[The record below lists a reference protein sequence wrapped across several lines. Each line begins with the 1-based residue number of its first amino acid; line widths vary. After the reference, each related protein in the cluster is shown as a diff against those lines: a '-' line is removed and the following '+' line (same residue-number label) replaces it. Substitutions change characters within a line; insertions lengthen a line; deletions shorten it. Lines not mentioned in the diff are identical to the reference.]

1 MKNNKGFNL
10 LTVIIIICA
19 TSIISAITVGV
30 IVNNGYRNNQNI
42 NYRALANDEALKD
55 FLEAYSNI
63 TDNYYEDIDREKM
76 LDKAV
81 DAMLRYLDETY
92 TTYLNDNE
100 KKALEEKLSG
110 TYDGIG
116 IEIREN
122 EIVNV
127 LKNSPAEKAGIQ
139 SGDKIMMINETD
151 VSEQN
156 ANYISVL
163 IKTSADKPIE
173 LKVLRGEDELTFW
186 VSVETITSKDIVY
199 EVKDNNIG
207 YLGITIF
214 SKTLTEQVVDA
225 LNDLEA
231 KGINRLII
239 DLRGNTGGYLDTAE
253 GVASL
258 FLEKGRLIYSLEDKD
273 SKNDYYDQTSLKRNY
288 PIVVL
293 LNASSASASEILAA
307 ALKDSYGA
315 VIVGEKSYGKGKVQ
329 QTYNLKDGS
338 MAKYTSAKWL
348 RPNGVCID
356 GIGIQPDYPVDLYVE
371 YDEEGKIVSVKD
383 TQLEKAIEV
392 IGTM

>member
-199 EVKDNNIG
+199 EVKENNIG

-225 LNDLEA
+225 LNDLET

>member
-199 EVKDNNIG
+199 EVKENNIG

>member
-30 IVNNGYRNNQNI
+30 IVNNGYRNNQTI
-42 NYRALANDEALKD
+42 NYRALANDPALKD

-81 DAMLRYLDETY
+81 DAMLKYLDDTY

-110 TYDGIG
+110 TY
-116 IEIREN
+116 
-122 EIVNV
+122 V
-127 LKNSPAEKAGIQ
+127 LKNSPAEKVGIK
-139 SGDKIMMINETD
+139 SGDKILMINETD

-214 SKTLTEQVVDA
+214 SKTLTEQVKDA
-225 LNDLEA
+225 LNDLESD
-231 KGINRLII
+231 GINRLII

-273 SKNDYYDQTSLKRNY
+273 SKNDYYDQTTMKRTY

-356 GIGIQPDYPVDLYVE
+356 GVGIQPDYPVDLYIE

-392 IGTM
+392 ISTM

>member
-10 LTVIIIICA
+10 FTVIIIICA

-30 IVNNGYRNNQNI
+30 IVNNGYRNNKAI
-42 NYRALANDEALKD
+42 NYKELANDAALKD
-55 FLEAYSNI
+55 FLDAYTNI
-63 TDNYYEDIDREKM
+63 TDNYYEDIDKEKM

-92 TTYLNDNE
+92 TTYLNDDE

-110 TYDGIG
+110 TYEGIG
-116 IEIREN
+116 IEIN
-122 EIVNV
+122 GPKIVGV
-127 LKNSPAEKAGIQ
+127 LKNSPAEKAGIRI
-139 SGDKIMMINETD
+139 GDELLSINNTD
-151 VSEQN
+151 VTEQN
-156 ANYISVL
+156 GNYISVL
-163 IKTSADKPIE
+163 IKTSASKPIE
-173 LKVLRGEDELTFW
+173 IKVLREEEELTFW

-207 YLGITIF
+207 YLGISIF
-214 SKTLTEQVVDA
+214 SKTLTSQVEEA
-225 LNDLEA
+225 LRELESD
-231 KGINRLII
+231 GIQKLII

-258 FLEKGRLIYSLEDKD
+258 FLKKGDLIYSLEDK
-273 SKNDYYDQTSLKRNY
+273 NDKTSYYDQTTTRRTY

-293 LNASSASASEILAA
+293 MNSNSASASEILAA

-338 MAKYTSAKWL
+338 MAKYTSARWL

-356 GIGIQPDYPVDLYVE
+356 GVGIKPDYQVELYVE
-371 YDEEGKIVSVKD
+371 YGEDGKIISVKD

-392 IGTM
+392 ISTM

>member
-10 LTVIIIICA
+10 FTVIIIICA

-30 IVNNGYRNNQNI
+30 IVNNGYRNNKAI
-42 NYRALANDEALKD
+42 NYKELANDAALKD
-55 FLEAYSNI
+55 FLDAYTNI
-63 TDNYYEDIDREKM
+63 TDNYYEDIDKEKM

-92 TTYLNDNE
+92 TTYLNDDE

-110 TYDGIG
+110 TYEGIG
-116 IEIREN
+116 IEIN
-122 EIVNV
+122 GPKIVGV
-127 LKNSPAEKAGIQ
+127 LKNSPAEKAGIKI
-139 SGDKIMMINETD
+139 GDELLSINNTD
-151 VSEQN
+151 VTEQN
-156 ANYISVL
+156 GNYISVL
-163 IKTSADKPIE
+163 IKTSASKPIE
-173 LKVLRGEDELTFW
+173 IKVLREEEELTFW

-207 YLGITIF
+207 YLGISIF
-214 SKTLTEQVVDA
+214 SKTLTSQVEEA
-225 LNDLEA
+225 LRELESE
-231 KGINRLII
+231 GIQKLII

-258 FLEKGRLIYSLEDKD
+258 FLKKGDLIYSLEDK
-273 SKNDYYDQTSLKRNY
+273 NDKTSYYDQTTTRRTY

-293 LNASSASASEILAA
+293 MNGNSASASEILAA

-338 MAKYTSAKWL
+338 MAKYTSARWL

-356 GIGIQPDYPVDLYVE
+356 GVGIKPDYQVELYVE
-371 YDEEGKIVSVKD
+371 YGEDGKIISVKD

-392 IGTM
+392 ISTM

>member
-55 FLEAYSNI
+55 FLE
-63 TDNYYEDIDREKM
+63 
-76 LDKAV
+76 AV

-199 EVKDNNIG
+199 EVKENNIG

>member
-30 IVNNGYRNNQNI
+30 IVNNGYKNNQNI
-42 NYRALANDEALKD
+42 NYRALANDAALKD

-63 TDNYYEDIDREKM
+63 TDNYYEDIDKEKM
-76 LDKAV
+76 LDKAI

-100 KKALEEKLSG
+100 KKVLEEKLSG
-110 TYDGIG
+110 TYEGIG

-127 LKNSPAEKAGIQ
+127 LKNSPAEKAGIK
-139 SGDKIMMINETD
+139 SGDRIISINDTD
-151 VSEQN
+151 VTEQS

-163 IKTSADKPIE
+163 IKTNSDKPIE
-173 LKVLRGEDELTFW
+173 IKVLREEDQLTFW
-186 VSVETITSKDIVY
+186 VSVETITSKDIEY

-207 YLGITIF
+207 YLGIKIF
-214 SKTLTEQVVDA
+214 SKTLTDQVRDA
-225 LNDLEA
+225 LLELETQNI
-231 KGINRLII
+231 KGLII

-258 FLEKGRLIYSLEDKD
+258 FLEKGKLIYSLEDKD
-273 SKNDYYDQTSLKRNY
+273 SKNDYYDQTATKREY
-288 PIVVL
+288 PIVVI
-293 LNASSASASEILAA
+293 LNTSSASASEILAA

-329 QTYNLKDGS
+329 QTFNLKDGS

-356 GIGIQPDYPVDLYVE
+356 GVGINPDYPIDLYVE
-371 YDEEGKIVSVKD
+371 YDEEGNIIAVKD

-392 IGTM
+392 LGTM

>member
-10 LTVIIIICA
+10 FTVIIIICA

-30 IVNNGYRNNQNI
+30 IVNNGYRNNKAI
-42 NYRALANDEALKD
+42 NYKELANDAALKD
-55 FLEAYSNI
+55 FLDAYTNI
-63 TDNYYEDIDREKM
+63 TDNYYEDIEKM

-92 TTYLNDNE
+92 TTYLNDDE

-110 TYDGIG
+110 TYEGIG
-116 IEIREN
+116 IEIN
-122 EIVNV
+122 GPKIVGV
-127 LKNSPAEKAGIQ
+127 LKNSPAEKAGIKI
-139 SGDKIMMINETD
+139 GDELLSINNTD
-151 VSEQN
+151 VTEQN
-156 ANYISVL
+156 GNYISVL
-163 IKTSADKPIE
+163 IKTSASKPIE
-173 LKVLRGEDELTFW
+173 IKVLREEEELTFW

-207 YLGITIF
+207 YLGISIF
-214 SKTLTEQVVDA
+214 SKTLTSQVEEA
-225 LNDLEA
+225 LRELESE
-231 KGINRLII
+231 GIQKLII

-258 FLEKGRLIYSLEDKD
+258 FLKKGDLIYSLEDK
-273 SKNDYYDQTSLKRNY
+273 NDKTSYYDQTTTRRTY

-293 LNASSASASEILAA
+293 MNGNSASASEILAA

-338 MAKYTSAKWL
+338 MAKYTSARWL

-356 GIGIQPDYPVDLYVE
+356 GVGIKPDYQVELYVE
-371 YDEEGKIVSVKD
+371 YGEDGKIISVKD

-392 IGTM
+392 ISTM